1 MVTTILDYL
10 KEYGD
15 VPFSERPMTDVDSLI
30 LCQLSY
36 LKFDGLVPDIWSNR
50 RSVTLRE
57 IAENERADDLFAD
70 ERYERKNRALFG
82 GMLGGRRFAGLR
94 LNCYINIV
102 EKKYETQFSAVTY
115 LLGDGT
121 MYVAFRGT
129 DETIVGWK
137 EDFNMAFLSPV
148 PGQELSVKYLNMVTG
163 KLRNPFYIGGHSKG
177 GNLAIYSAMRCAPC
191 VQNRILRIYSM
202 DGPGFR
208 RETMAACGYERIAD
222 RVVKLVPHSS
232 LIGMLFEQDDRYRV
246 VESRSFGMGQHD
258 PYNWIVRDGDFVY
271 EDDVRES
278 VREADGTLN
287 KWILTLDEDQIRTF
301 VETLYRVVS
310 ATQADDLITLTA
322 DWHRSMNGMI
332 SAMQEV
338 DEDTLR
344 VLRDIVKRLFDI
356 DRTRRR
362 EKRAAAGEKLLG
374 SLGLAPKRQKPTGSR
389 RPPRPAAPAITVPD
403 ATVFVPKTAASFQ
416 DATGQPAEGALCA
429 GAPPDSC
436 PPGSAEGSA
445 SPAPADRRTGD
456 GRN

>member
-1 MVTTILDYL
+1 VTTTILDYL
-10 KEYGD
+10 REYGD
-15 VPFSERPMTDVDSLI
+15 VPFAERPMTDVDSLI
-30 LCQLSY
+30 LCQLAY
-36 LKFDGLVPDIWSNR
+36 LKFDGLVPDIWSNQ

-57 IAENERADDLFAD
+57 IAEHEHADDLFAD
-70 ERYERKNRALFG
+70 ERYEAKNRALFS
-82 GMLGGRRFAGLR
+82 GMLSGRRFAELR

-102 EKKYETQFSAVTY
+102 EKKYETQFAAVTY

-177 GNLAIYSAMRCAPC
+177 GNLAVYSSMKCAPC

-208 RETMAACGYERIAD
+208 RETMEACGYERIAE
-222 RVVKLVPHSS
+222 RVVKLMPHSS
-232 LIGMLFEQDDRYRV
+232 LIGMLFEQDYHYRV

-278 VREADGTLN
+278 VREMDGTLN
-287 KWILTLDEDQIRTF
+287 EWILTLNEEQIRTF

-310 ATQADDLITLTA
+310 ASQADDLITLTA
-322 DWHRSMNGMI
+322 DWHRSMNAMI
-332 SAMQEV
+332 AAMQEV
-338 DEDTLR
+338 DDDTLKI
-344 VLRDIVKRLFDI
+344 LYDTVKILFDI
-356 DRTRRR
+356 DRTRRK
-362 EKRAAAGEKLLG
+362 EKRIAVGEKLLD
-374 SLGLAPKRQKPTGSR
+374 SLGLQRKAPFRRQKPTE
-389 RPPRPAAPAITVPD
+389 PPRQEPAPEHAADAPD
-403 ATVFVPKTAASFQ
+403 ATVP
-416 DATGQPAEGALCA
+416 PAEGVPC
-429 GAPPDSC
+429 
-436 PPGSAEGSA
+436 E
-445 SPAPADRRTGD
+445 
-456 GRN
+456 